1 MIQSMQ
7 STRITLNHIRKAKK
21 QSLPLVVL
29 TAYEYSISRI
39 LDQAGVDILM
49 VGDSLGMVALGYDST
64 LPVTV
69 EEMLHHCKAVRR
81 GSERAF
87 LVADLPFLSYQSSPE
102 QALNTA
108 GRFLKEAGM
117 QAVKLEGGSEA
128 MVLTIA
134 KLTQVGIPVMAH
146 LGLTP
151 QSIHQLGSFR
161 QRGKQVEE
169 QDRLLEE
176 ALKVEHAGAFAL
188 VLEHIP
194 SALAKQITHK
204 LTIPTIGIGAGPDCD
219 GQVLV
224 THDFLGL
231 TETRPPF
238 APDYLNLRTQIQQ
251 AVLRWGEEVRE
262 RNFPKS

>member
-1 MIQSMQ
+1 MQ

-21 QSLPLVVL
+21 QGIPLVVL
-29 TAYEYSISRI
+29 TAYEYSMTRI
-39 LDQAGVDILM
+39 LDQSGVDILM

-128 MVLTIA
+128 MALTIT
-134 KLTQVGIPVMAH
+134 KLTEVGIPVMAH

-151 QSIHQLGSFR
+151 QSVHQLGSFS
-161 QRGKQVEE
+161 QRGKKPEE
-169 QDRLLEE
+169 QDRLLEA
-176 ALKVEHAGAFAL
+176 ALNIEKSGAFAL

-194 SALAKQITHK
+194 SELAERITHK
-204 LTIPTIGIGAGPDCD
+204 LTIPTIGIGAGPHCD

-238 APDYLNLRTQIQQ
+238 APDYLNLRTQVQQ
-251 AVLRWGEEVRE
+251 AVLRWGQEVRE
-262 RNFPKS
+262 HHFP

>member
-1 MIQSMQ
+1 MQ

-21 QSLPLVVL
+21 QGVPLVVL
-29 TAYEYSISRI
+29 TACEYSMSRI
-39 LDQAGVDILM
+39 LDQSGVDILM
-49 VGDSLGMVALGYDST
+49 VGDSLAMVALGYDST

-102 QALNTA
+102 
-108 GRFLKEAGM
+108 
-117 QAVKLEGGSEA
+117 GGSEA
-128 MVLTIA
+128 MALTIA
-134 KLTQVGIPVMAH
+134 KLTGVGIPVMAH

-151 QSIHQLGSFR
+151 QSVHQLGSFS
-161 QRGKQVEE
+161 QRGKKLEE

-176 ALKVEHAGAFAL
+176 ALKVEEAGAFAV

-194 SALAKQITHK
+194 SELAERITHK
-204 LTIPTIGIGAGPDCD
+204 LTIPTIGIGAGSRCD

-238 APDYLNLRTQIQQ
+238 APDYLNLRTQVQQ
-251 AVLRWGEEVRE
+251 AVLRWGQEVRE
-262 RNFPKS
+262 HHFP